1 MTAID
6 LTDQLDAIRDKY
18 PDWWRK
24 DVAFDELQALWGGTP
39 CNDCGVFNEQE
50 KIDIDLPS
58 DSRWR
63 GTIKITRALNG
74 WYAVATSY
82 KYALG
87 GGTSP
92 ISVWNCTAYTTRD
105 EAIEAAA
112 LELKRSFE
120 GIRDSKGYAP
130 DSQRETAQRMIEQI
144 ETFMRQSRQMTLF

>member
-6 LTDQLDAIRDKY
+6 LTDQLEAIRDKY

-24 DVAFDELQALWGGTP
+24 DIALDELQALWGGTP
-39 CNDCGVFNEQE
+39 CNDCGVFIEQE
-50 KIDIDLPS
+50 NIDIDLPS
-58 DSRWR
+58 ESQWR

-74 WYAVATSY
+74 WYAVATTY
-82 KYALG
+82 NYALG

-92 ISVWNCTAYTTRD
+92 ISVWNHTAYTTRD

-112 LELKRSFE
+112 LELKQKFE

-130 DSQRETAQRMIEQI
+130 DSQRETAQRMINQI
-144 ETFMRQSRQMTLF
+144 EIFMHQSRQMTLF

>member
-1 MTAID
+1 M
-6 LTDQLDAIRDKY
+6 
-18 PDWWRK
+18 P
-24 DVAFDELQALWGGTP
+24 VALDELQALWGGTP

-58 DSRWR
+58 DSQWR
-63 GTIKITRALNG
+63 GTIKITHALNG

-82 KYALG
+82 KYAIG

-92 ISVWNCTAYTTRD
+92 ISVWNRTAFTTRD

-112 LELKRSFE
+112 LELKRKFE
-120 GIRDSKGYAP
+120 GIRDRKGYAP